1 MSGHPDDRDDET
13 GEDAGPA
20 PASEGFALAD
30 LLSHLLRR
38 AHFDAEA
45 AFAEHYA
52 GLDVTSRQL
61 ALLYAIHRDPGAQQA
76 VLAASIGLD
85 VNTCSDLAK
94 RIERKGLIRRER
106 STADRRAF
114 GLFLTPAGEA
124 MIAHTAPLTMPYQRA
139 IASRLTDRE
148 RGHMLQLLRRM
159 LGLEET
165 SAKS

>member
-1 MSGHPDDRDDET
+1 MSGGGDKDDEK
-13 GEDAGPA
+13 GPA
-20 PASEGFALAD
+20 SADFALAD

-76 VLAASIGLD
+76 VLAGSIGLD

-94 RIERKGLIRRER
+94 RIEHKGLIRRER

-114 GLFLTPAGEA
+114 ALFLTPAGEA
-124 MIAHTAPLTMPYQRA
+124 MIAKTAPMTMPYQRA
-139 IASRLTDRE
+139 IASRLNDHE
-148 RGHMLQLLRRM
+148 RGLLLQLLRQM
-159 LGLEET
+159 LDLDGT
-165 SAKS
+165 APKS